1 MSLCSMCFKGRD
13 SDPDPTQELK
23 TVAGDVPER
32 RDFIHEVEKA
42 MSLNKKG
49 MLGCLSSGS
58 DQTTRGGDEQNLNCS
73 DIFILHCNNM
83 EDKALAK
90 ELSDKFRSIESH
102 LYVVQQSDY
111 KALRTR
117 PRITQGAINFCSR
130 LIVVLSDKYIQEDYG
145 LLRKMLTHSGN
156 QQIKQKLI
164 VVRRV
169 EKKNVPNELRED
181 VYQTVE
187 YNVETDSKFFWYNK
201 SFFQRAV
208 PPSSQILFYTN

>member
-42 MSLNKKG
+42 MSLNKK
-49 MLGCLSSGS
+49 
-58 DQTTRGGDEQNLNCS
+58 GDEQNLNCS